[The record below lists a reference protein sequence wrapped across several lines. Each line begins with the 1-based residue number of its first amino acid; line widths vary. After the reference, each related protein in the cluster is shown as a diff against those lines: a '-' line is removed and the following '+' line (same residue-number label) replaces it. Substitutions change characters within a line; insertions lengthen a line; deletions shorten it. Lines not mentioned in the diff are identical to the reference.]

1 MSARIPIFA
10 LALAGS
16 ALCPAVVAA
25 QAVRAPAPPPPMRVF
40 PAPGEPREWYV
51 LTWQVSD
58 VTCNN
63 GVRVAPAHVALPEP
77 QPQTLTTPVLNDP
90 EALTISFALDAEGR
104 AFDISGITEP
114 RQRLRARDLVPSLRA
129 SRFAVDTPHTG
140 CSISYTPRLERM
152 AEAPLETIA
161 RLGVAQRLRMAKEAW
176 ERIAP
181 GDCRKSPRI
190 APLTRSYP
198 DFRKLTRRDG
208 ERHWAYVTY
217 DLDAEGVP
225 VNLAVPLTSGYGE
238 LDAEARAAVA
248 AGRYAGGPR
257 TGCVQAWW
265 TGPETV
271 PAPPIPPKSE
281 TEGNPACEIKDRWER
296 EPRLT
301 FPDHYRRRAIEG
313 WAILRYDV
321 APWGDIGAIEVLQA
335 QPSAEFGEAAINV
348 IRQARFKPQD
358 TGLKGCVDR
367 VIFRIRAEEREAEDG
382 AMEMGAI
389 TD

>member
-1 MSARIPIFA
+1 MSARISIFA

-16 ALCPAVVAA
+16 ALCVPALEA
-25 QAVRAPAPPPPMRVF
+25 QTSPAPTLPIRIAPPPS
-40 PAPGEPREWYV
+40 EPREWHV

-58 VTCNN
+58 VTCDK
-63 GVRVAPAHVALPEP
+63 GVRVAPARLVAPDP
-77 QPQTLTTPVLNDP
+77 QPQMLVP
-90 EALTISFALDAEGR
+90 ELPDQLDAVTVSFALDAQGR
-104 AFDISGITEP
+104 AFDITSKAEP
-114 RQRLRARDLVPSLRA
+114 RMRLRNRDLVPSLRA
-129 SRFAVDTPHTG
+129 SRFAVDAPQTG
-140 CSISYTPRLERM
+140 CTISYSPRHALM
-152 AEAPLETIA
+152 AEAPIETIA
-161 RLGVAQRLRMAKEAW
+161 RIGVAQRLRMPKDAW
-176 ERIAP
+176 DRIAP
-181 GDCRKSPRI
+181 GDCRNSPRV

-198 DFRKLTRRDG
+198 DFRKLTRREG
-208 ERHWAYVTY
+208 ERQWTYVSY
-217 DLDAEGVP
+217 DLDAEGAP

-238 LDAEARAAVA
+238 LDAAARDAVA

-257 TGCVQAWW
+257 TGCVTAWW

-281 TEGNPACEIKDRWER
+281 TEGNQACEIKDRWEK

-301 FPDHYRRRAIEG
+301 FPPNYQQRAIEG

-321 APWGDIGAIEVLQA
+321 APWGDIGAIEVLAA

-348 IRQARFKPQD
+348 IRQARFKPQE

-367 VIFRIRAEEREAEDG
+367 VIFRIRAEEREAQEGAADMG
-382 AMEMGAI
+382 AM